1 MITSLSINKKYKF
14 LFVYSTIII
23 LSIFYIYN
31 ENKNINKL
39 IKEEKIKGIIMHYNF
54 YKKIYKTYPKLKNI
68 LIENSDYIDKNDL
81 INEFSKSTPLMM
93 EKEKIDTHKF
103 NLTFKFFDKSNIND
117 SYIEKKIVSLEDNEY
132 LQGFEKKSI
141 YLFGKIY
148 NDGYVLIVKQLQQN
162 SQILS
167 IIENLFIKIFFV
179 GFINIFLLLYL
190 FNLIKNQESTK
201 EQLFREFEQL
211 QLDTKKVAFEDTLT
225 GAATR
230 LKFDETLKD
239 LVNIASRFKEQ
250 KFTAIMI
257 DIDNFK
263 KVNDIFGHLAGDKVL
278 REIALIVQKN
288 MRKGDIFARYGGEE
302 FIAILP
308 ETGKKKAM
316 ELAERLRI
324 KVSNKMIEYD
334 NNKIKVTASFG
345 VARLNHNCT
354 NMNILI
360 KNADSMLYKAK
371 VKGRNLVM
379 PCLMKIVPPAAA
391 LPEEK
396 HAMMIV

>member
-263 KVNDIFGHLAGDKVL
+263 KVNDTYGHDYGDIVLKEVAKV
-278 REIALIVQKN
+278 VQKHI
-288 MRKGDIFARYGGEE
+288 RKTDTFARWGGEE
-302 FIAILP
+302 FVILSPMNNLKDSFTFADKIRELIANIDF
-308 ETGKKKAM
+308 KK
-316 ELAERLRI
+316 LDRI
-324 KVSNKMIEYD
+324 
-334 NNKIKVTASFG
+334 TCSFG
-345 VARLNHNCT
+345 LTEFRQGDTEQSL
-354 NMNILI
+354 M
-360 KNADSMLYKAK
+360 KRADELLYKAK
-371 VKGRNLVM
+371 QNGKNRVEYQLIKLV
-379 PCLMKIVPPAAA
+379 
-391 LPEEK
+391 
-396 HAMMIV
+396 

>member
-1 MITSLSINKKYKF
+1 
-14 LFVYSTIII
+14 
-23 LSIFYIYN
+23 
-31 ENKNINKL
+31 
-39 IKEEKIKGIIMHYNF
+39 MHYNF

-263 KVNDIFGHLAGDKVL
+263 KVNDTYGHDYGDIVLKEVAKV
-278 REIALIVQKN
+278 VQKHI
-288 MRKGDIFARYGGEE
+288 RKTDTFARWGGEE
-302 FIAILP
+302 FVILSPMNNLKDSFTFADKIRKLIANIDF
-308 ETGKKKAM
+308 KK
-316 ELAERLRI
+316 LDRI
-324 KVSNKMIEYD
+324 
-334 NNKIKVTASFG
+334 TCSFG
-345 VARLNHNCT
+345 LTEFRQGDTEQSL
-354 NMNILI
+354 M
-360 KNADSMLYKAK
+360 KRADELLYKAK
-371 VKGRNLVM
+371 QNGKNRVEYQLIKLV
-379 PCLMKIVPPAAA
+379 
-391 LPEEK
+391 
-396 HAMMIV
+396 

>member
-1 MITSLSINKKYKF
+1 MITSLLINKKYKF

-179 GFINIFLLLYL
+179 GFINIILLLYL

-263 KVNDIFGHLAGDKVL
+263 KVNDTYGHDYGDIVLKEVAKV
-278 REIALIVQKN
+278 VQKHI
-288 MRKGDIFARYGGEE
+288 RKTDTFARWGGEE
-302 FIAILP
+302 FVILSPMNNLKDSFTFADKIRELIANIDF
-308 ETGKKKAM
+308 KK
-316 ELAERLRI
+316 LDRI
-324 KVSNKMIEYD
+324 
-334 NNKIKVTASFG
+334 TCSFG
-345 VARLNHNCT
+345 LTEFRQGDTEQSL
-354 NMNILI
+354 M
-360 KNADSMLYKAK
+360 KRADELLYKAK
-371 VKGRNLVM
+371 QNGKNRVEYQLIKLV
-379 PCLMKIVPPAAA
+379 
-391 LPEEK
+391 
-396 HAMMIV
+396 